1 MVHLLCVRLLW
12 LLTMCVHSPVP
23 FWSVTRPASLP
34 DPRCTVLSA
43 HCSLPRTCT
52 LAAPP
57 MAHTYCRAS
66 SAGSSFVESRSC
78 GALWPQSVPAGRCL
92 VRPRHP
98 EAREAQARMELPLI
112 DDWTRCPLQK
122 KIPCCEVRTRSRQC
136 CLALDRAAGRLLRL
150 QFMHLELRQGRRL
163 WGPKRLLMA
172 HPLLRLL
179 PRLPRPLERECP
191 IPRRCKPFVLMLGQD
206 RRRSRCLQEMAP
218 EAPWW
223 SPCLTTWPSRSR
235 SRFGLTPGRDDD
247 HGPGCAGPS
256 AENLSC
262 IRIACCVPSP
272 LLPAVRLQ
280 PIITPVPGL
289 MSAMQPDSDYESL
302 CVQASWIFV
311 VHHMCS
317 WSPIIL
323 LHSGGGPARGRLS
336 CPACYQCWL
345 SDDCAAYWR
354 SLPSRWCW
362 LLHGQSASGPS
373 SILQTRCRYG
383 RCAAPFLTVW
393 RTAVLPCLFS
403 GTPAVAEDN
412 PWSDSWVLAL
422 PPDRMPTSSVQE
434 GWACC
439 STFVVN
445 HACRCLRSHHSGSA
459 HNPHILPTPSPN
471 SPSAWPVLMAPKL
484 RRWRY
489 KPGQRERRERRE
501 ARARA
506 EEASSYGSGPG
517 EPPLTLYHPRFSSS
531 SGFEEEEYVEVLV
544 EDELEGLDQP
554 EETLPASHPPEPK
567 RLPRPK
573 TRPRQGRPVETT
585 STPPLSSE
593 ETATDAAQ
601 GQIWQD
607 GAIFRRPSPSIW
619 FEDQLPWQA
628 EMPQSESALSSDPVL
643 ERRLARREACRSPW
657 PRWRYAAPARLGTR
671 PRVWRVGSMA
681 RLLKRPWNKH
691 WRLIFQSCHA
701 VWQRWQGGEPQTAD
715 TYFWLANAY
724 RLVYHRSLWP
734 RIQNH
739 LLGLDR
745 FASCQRTCELIR
757 SHRRAER
764 HSHSSAQ
771 VTKYMLCCPSRAFP
785 LICCRMLLPLIL
797 GAQPAGP
804 LAVCTPGIPHDDT
817 TLYDSGCKSRIGV
830 AALVVFRGSSMFRFG
845 RPAFY
850 TDVLHVTFSGYRD
863 RCAGL
868 HAALAGGR
876 DPQNWRRRDS
886 HVPLTCTCTE
896 GWPHVL
902 LCSDE
907 SSANA
912 RSYREPCAS
921 ASLKC
926 FVCRYDG
933 PVSSNRRRPGRTLV
947 TVGTSP
953 RVDTLVLHSLVLGLC
968 QASGQARWRD
978 GLANVLSVPGAQ
990 DQGPLGGILPGPH
1003 CHICVRPGPHRWRVL
1018 RNYLFV
1024 LSPLD
1029 PTPRERYHPLLRPV
1043 VPRLE
1048 RMGPPL
1054 TDACAQ
1060 DYNSFNKMGPWQA
1073 EIELYLEQWFLPLR
1087 ASRPNLCSHAL
1098 APRRPSML
1106 NGEMTPLRT
1115 LSHLWPPTVCVPTW
1129 MSWTRPV
1136 ALWVSN
1142 PTSTGPPYSAYL
1154 RCFGLRF
1161 RSRAYVRSLPCK
1173 HPCRRPGRRPSSR
1186 CRGNGVLE
1194 TRVAPCAWVCR
1205 KFWWWPH
1212 RQQAGHWATATWAL
1226 LIRGMDG
1233 SHNHYGTHCQHRSES
1248 YLGPK
1253 SQSCAN
1259 TIVSISPDSLV
1270 AIELHKLGAT
1280 EPRVGNLC
1288 RRFSGSARHLLSAEK
1303 PRQESLMHVIWM
1315 LADTRV
1321 PALRPPSILTPATAP
1336 PCCARTPRVHCRT
1349 PQPQCFRRQP
1359 GRATSCRWR
1368 CALHTLIFLLR
1379 ASISTAAPA
1388 AHGVL
1393 TTPQPSGAS
1402 SSPTKIAKRAY
1413 KRAVARAALPGQ
1425 GGTVYKGR
1433 WQTLRQLQ
1441 GQSRGNTAV
1450 ASDLRRS
1457 RRVPAQPPGPSLR
1470 YLTLNCGGLSS
1481 DVYQELLLS
1490 LESLPEPRRPH
1501 VIAIQET
1508 HWREDSATEFSTGPW
1523 QVVSSHRN
1531 GYKAA
1536 GVLILVHR
1544 TLLRDATLAHAEPF
1558 PGRVLHLRITHR
1570 AWALDCVV
1578 VYQRPYTWQH
1588 RQAGTATAVSH
1599 DGPTASQVRHQVW
1612 DALHSLLQ
1620 ALPTR
1625 HTLLLLG
1632 DFNTPLSQHVRA
1644 GLQVEDLNRSLTQVL
1659 QARLPAT
1666 TRPSRLAPWQTAA
1679 MRAGIRVMWQHYR
1692 SWRQAASSTGRAIWQ
1707 AWMHYAKFKRAHK
1720 DFRSAG
1726 RQARSAWYQDRLG
1739 DLQAHARRK
1748 DAHSLYRGVRSLA
1761 PKSKPVAVQLRSS
1774 SGQLL
1779 SPQQQVSLLRA
1790 HYEGIYANTLPDP
1803 PRDQDMPPL
1812 QLTEVDLLAAI
1823 RALNTHKAVPAHL
1836 APIAAWKLCAQEL
1849 IPSLLR
1855 ISGRLTAAPVLWR
1868 SAWWALLP
1876 KVAQPKLPKQLR
1888 PIGVCEASG
1897 RIVGKILQDRLRP
1910 YVVAYLQDL
1919 PQWAY
1924 VPHRGTLDAAIRV
1937 QAHCQQVLAACH
1949 SDGWTVREAR
1959 AGLTRPKQQ
1968 AGGLQVSLDL
1978 SAAFDSLE
1986 WQHIATALA
1995 DADVPSDLYGQ
2006 ILEWH
2011 RGITYHLHIR
2021 GLSLEI
2027 AASRGLRQGCL
2038 IAPLVW
2044 ALVTGRFLYLL
2055 ALETDPI
2062 WLAQDVT
2069 AYADD
2074 FHAGSSVDSIAGLDL
2089 LYRRLGSML
2098 DVLTDA
2104 GLTVN
2109 ALKSAALYR
2118 FRGNFASRWLKL
2130 CLRET
2135 KEGSLFRLRTPKVF
2149 EFPVVLV
2156 HTYLGTKISYHDPR
2170 TQTMRYRMQLAQL
2183 EWSRLRKVVCS
2194 KHGLFLGDR
2203 IRIWYS
2209 SVPATLLYG
2218 LAAAGLPSGG
2228 LRQLRVLYMR
2238 QLRAILRSPAHLRRA
2253 SNQDILAQARVPD
2266 IATALL
2272 RDMHRLLR
2280 NIQTLRQADSILVSD
2295 RLHTFALHLPDTLYL
2310 SPDSAGDGGSTGL
2323 ACSEVLHHCRYCSEC
2338 FSTHALCKAHET
2350 RKHKQMMPDQPG
2362 TVFCRYTHGLDGMP
2376 TCRLCGHP
2384 FRKWGNLA
2392 KHIRGNQCPVLTG
2405 HRAPAGLVAAGC
2417 TATDPLARGVQIGVL
2432 DSRPAPAD
2440 ACVAPRGS
2448 PSQVDIP
2455 SHELPPQPAV
2465 DSPTAVPQVEILPL
2479 LDRPSIRHI
2488 LARSHWHALLDSQ
2501 EVRAELQHHC
2511 PFCRQWCMD
2520 TAAIKRHMTLQHPV
2534 WVQRFSRVVQLLTAF
2549 RRTMVFPCRYCS
2561 QTQVNKHTHWR
2572 TCIVLQVS
2580 CFLHLHLQ
2588 HDGVHGGS
2596 GDVCSGASLL
2606 RRGVSIPA
2614 ADGAQEGEGGWHSG
2628 SEKSTSGGYLAS
2640 QYGHHVCWPDKS
2652 STPGRG
2658 ERSPERERQGFE
2670 RGQRTELQ
2678 RLGLVP
2684 GTGLES
2690 VPVEHT
2696 LAFPVGR
2703 TPRPCS
2709 SSVTDCCQARIRD
2722 QQFEAGQHGVLI
2734 HQTGGSGTA
2743 TDSFQHV
2750 RKMESRSAGTPRAD
2764 GGVSSNRP
2772 PEGLSSGAWSAPEEL
2787 QGERGGSS
2795 RCQRAGL
2802 AYRGRPL
2809 EGSGLESRGGGFGR
2823 SAQRPQLDNGCHRG
2837 RDGGAQET
2845 GDSGQH
2851 LPVSV
2856 HQGPDEGATNSLGT
2870 AGPRDQHARLGSQDL
2885 GDHSILDRLFGP
2897 TCSRLSLAEGTW
2909 RTFAA
2914 GALASMVNSLPASS
2928 SQPGS
2933 LAVPFALSLSGWC
2946 VAEDFFGLSQVLQC
2960 LLWTVQLDQ
2969 QRRPLASGLI
2979 KHLWHRIC
2987 KHPTQVLPL
2996 RGDLFWAPIA
3006 RQWRAVQVPSTLCL
3020 ISQLLSQISAVCT
3033 TGEWG
3038 LHLANRVHPTQAT
3051 ACVRQMII
3059 PMCLRRGMCTVQ
3071 DGVDAWEC
3079 SIGRPCLHVP
3089 SETLFLSTERPCIL
3103 LQGDADADELTL
3115 SFSPRLGATVWMP
3128 GVTGQGIPIKLR
3140 YEIRSLIFSEGAGP
3154 NFAYHAMHWTW
3165 RQKENTAVLDTAD
3178 GAHRLLI
3185 VVMRLTGQV
3194 MDG

>member
-1 MVHLLCVRLLW
+1 MMGLCRRIV
-12 LLTMCVHSPVP
+12 
-23 FWSVTRPASLP
+23 
-34 DPRCTVLSA
+34 D
-43 HCSLPRTCT
+43 
-52 LAAPP
+52 
-57 MAHTYCRAS
+57 
-66 SAGSSFVESRSC
+66 
-78 GALWPQSVPAGRCL
+78 
-92 VRPRHP
+92 
-98 EAREAQARMELPLI
+98 AR
-112 DDWTRCPLQK
+112 
-122 KIPCCEVRTRSRQC
+122 
-136 CLALDRAAGRLLRL
+136 
-150 QFMHLELRQGRRL
+150 
-163 WGPKRLLMA
+163 
-172 HPLLRLL
+172 
-179 PRLPRPLERECP
+179 
-191 IPRRCKPFVLMLGQD
+191 
-206 RRRSRCLQEMAP
+206 
-218 EAPWW
+218 
-223 SPCLTTWPSRSR
+223 
-235 SRFGLTPGRDDD
+235 
-247 HGPGCAGPS
+247 
-256 AENLSC
+256 
-262 IRIACCVPSP
+262 
-272 LLPAVRLQ
+272 
-280 PIITPVPGL
+280 
-289 MSAMQPDSDYESL
+289 
-302 CVQASWIFV
+302 
-311 VHHMCS
+311 
-317 WSPIIL
+317 
-323 LHSGGGPARGRLS
+323 GGPLS
-336 CPACYQCWL
+336 L
-345 SDDCAAYWR
+345 
-354 SLPSRWCW
+354 
-362 LLHGQSASGPS
+362 SGP
-373 SILQTRCRYG
+373 
-383 RCAAPFLTVW
+383 
-393 RTAVLPCLFS
+393 
-403 GTPAVAEDN
+403 
-412 PWSDSWVLAL
+412 
-422 PPDRMPTSSVQE
+422 
-434 GWACC
+434 
-439 STFVVN
+439 
-445 HACRCLRSHHSGSA
+445 HH
-459 HNPHILPTPSPN
+459 
-471 SPSAWPVLMAPKL
+471 
-484 RRWRY
+484 
-489 KPGQRERRERRE
+489 
-501 ARARA
+501 
-506 EEASSYGSGPG
+506 
-517 EPPLTLYHPRFSSS
+517 
-531 SGFEEEEYVEVLV
+531 
-544 EDELEGLDQP
+544 
-554 EETLPASHPPEPK
+554 
-567 RLPRPK
+567 
-573 TRPRQGRPVETT
+573 
-585 STPPLSSE
+585 
-593 ETATDAAQ
+593 
-601 GQIWQD
+601 
-607 GAIFRRPSPSIW
+607 
-619 FEDQLPWQA
+619 
-628 EMPQSESALSSDPVL
+628 
-643 ERRLARREACRSPW
+643 
-657 PRWRYAAPARLGTR
+657 
-671 PRVWRVGSMA
+671 
-681 RLLKRPWNKH
+681 
-691 WRLIFQSCHA
+691 
-701 VWQRWQGGEPQTAD
+701 
-715 TYFWLANAY
+715 
-724 RLVYHRSLWP
+724 
-734 RIQNH
+734 
-739 LLGLDR
+739 
-745 FASCQRTCELIR
+745 
-757 SHRRAER
+757 
-764 HSHSSAQ
+764 
-771 VTKYMLCCPSRAFP
+771 
-785 LICCRMLLPLIL
+785 
-797 GAQPAGP
+797 
-804 LAVCTPGIPHDDT
+804 
-817 TLYDSGCKSRIGV
+817 
-830 AALVVFRGSSMFRFG
+830 
-845 RPAFY
+845 
-850 TDVLHVTFSGYRD
+850 
-863 RCAGL
+863 
-868 HAALAGGR
+868 
-876 DPQNWRRRDS
+876 
-886 HVPLTCTCTE
+886 
-896 GWPHVL
+896 
-902 LCSDE
+902 
-907 SSANA
+907 
-912 RSYREPCAS
+912 
-921 ASLKC
+921 
-926 FVCRYDG
+926 
-933 PVSSNRRRPGRTLV
+933 
-947 TVGTSP
+947 
-953 RVDTLVLHSLVLGLC
+953 RVDTLVPHSLVLGLC

-978 GLANVLSVPGAQ
+978 GLATVLLIPGAQ

-1003 CHICVRPGPHRWRVL
+1003 CHICVRPGPHRWHVL
-1018 RNYLFV
+1018 CNYLFV

-1029 PTPRERYHPLLRPV
+1029 PTRRERCHPLLRPV
-1043 VPRLE
+1043 APRLVS
-1048 RMGPPL
+1048 MGSPL
-1054 TDACAQ
+1054 TDAYAQ
-1060 DYNSFNKMGPWQA
+1060 DYNSFNKIGPWQA

-1098 APRRPSML
+1098 ALRRPSML

-1136 ALWVSN
+1136 ALWVFN
-1142 PTSTGPPYSAYL
+1142 PTSTGPSYSAYL

-1173 HPCRRPGRRPSSR
+1173 HPYRRPGRRPSSR
-1186 CRGNGVLE
+1186 CRGSGVLE
-1194 TRVAPCAWVCR
+1194 TRVALCAWVCR

-1212 RQQAGHWATATWAL
+1212 RQHAGYWATATRAL
-1226 LIRGMDG
+1226 LTRGMDG
-1233 SHNHYGTHCQHRSES
+1233 SLNHYGTHCQHRSES

-1270 AIELHKLGAT
+1270 AIELHNLGAT

-1321 PALRPPSILTPATAP
+1321 PALRPLSILTPATAP
-1336 PCCARTPRVHCRT
+1336 PCCAPTPRVHCRT

-1359 GRATSCRWR
+1359 SRAASCRWR

-1379 ASISTAAPA
+1379 ASICTAAPA

-1393 TTPQPSGAS
+1393 TSPRPSGVS
-1402 SSPTKIAKRAY
+1402 SPPTKIAKRAY

-1441 GQSRGNTAV
+1441 GQFRGNTAV

-1558 PGRVLHLRITHR
+1558 PGRVLHLRITHH

-1588 RQAGTATAVSH
+1588 RQAGTATEVSH

-1644 GLQVEDLNRSLTQVL
+1644 GLQVAKWNNRLPADAERLVRLMDDHGLTHLTSWSRRAGPTYICGPHRSVIDHVFTRTSQATPVARLAGRDSFRLAAWRSGGYHVALSGVLPLAKFVTLNAGRQKSARTWDQDSLVRLCQDPTSAPSLAIRQQVASLMPACCSIEDLNRSLTQVL

-1803 PRDQDMPPL
+1803 PRDPDMPPL

-1924 VPHRGTLDAAIRV
+1924 VPRRGTLDAAIRV

-2011 RGITYHLHIR
+2011 RGITYHLHIQ
-2021 GLSLEI
+2021 GQSLEI

-2118 FRGNFASRWLKL
+2118 FRGNFASRWLKQ

-2135 KEGSLFRLRTPKVF
+2135 KEGSLFRLRTPKGRLF

-2238 QLRAILRSPAHLRRA
+2238 QLRAILRSPAHLRRE
-2253 SNQDILAQARVPD
+2253 SNQDILAKARVPD

-2272 RDMHRLLR
+2272 RDMHRLLC

-2310 SPDSAGDGGSTGL
+2310 PPDSAGDGGSTSL

-2417 TATDPLARGVQIGVL
+2417 TTTDPLARGVQIGVL

-2440 ACVAPRGS
+2440 ACVAPHGS

-2455 SHELPPQPAV
+2455 SRELPPQPAV

-2534 WVQRFSRVVQLLTAF
+2534 WVQKFSRVVQLLTAF

-2588 HDGVHGGS
+2588 YDGVHGGS

-2628 SEKSTSGGYLAS
+2628 SEKGTSGGYLTS

-2652 STPGRG
+2652 STPGQG
-2658 ERSPERERQGFE
+2658 ERSPERERKGFE

-2684 GTGLES
+2684 GKGLES

-2734 HQTGGSGTA
+2734 HQTRGSGTA

-2750 RKMESRSAGTPRAD
+2750 RKMESRSAGTPGAD

-2837 RDGGAQET
+2837 GDGGAQET

-2851 LPVSV
+2851 LPVPV

-2870 AGPRDQHARLGSQDL
+2870 AGPRDQHARLRSQDL
-2885 GDHSILDRLFGP
+2885 GDHSILDRLFGT

-2914 GALASMVNSLPASS
+2914 GTLASMVNSLPASS

-3089 SETLFLSTERPCIL
+3089 SETLFLSIERPCIL

-3115 SFSPRLGATVWMP
+3115 SFSPRLGDSVWMP

-3154 NFAYHAMHWTW
+3154 NFAYHALHWTW